1 MKCRRSLTLDPKIVR
16 GEQGAADPR
25 RSSARQRLYRP
36 HASGGRPSSVYWCGL
51 QAGRD
56 RPGNDWRVN
65 QTKNRVRIAVSFTL
79 KAHLCGLVPSGSLA
93 GRSYVPVR
101 GSRPWWSAA
110 DGCCVAARPA
120 RRVRVGLPGLDT
132 SAVTG
137 SMAASRLRAS
147 ACSLVIE
154 IVPEPGRTPHPAF
167 PQSISLCSYF
177 VATTERF
184 YAEADEQRDGYTA

>member
-120 RRVRVGLPGLDT
+120 RRVRVGLPGLVT

-137 SMAASRLRAS
+137 SMAAVQAPRLSLQPRHRSNSRARKN
-147 ACSLVIE
+147 
-154 IVPEPGRTPHPAF
+154 TPS
-167 PQSISLCSYF
+167 SISSVNFLVLVFCWL
-177 VATTERF
+177 TW
-184 YAEADEQRDGYTA
+184 